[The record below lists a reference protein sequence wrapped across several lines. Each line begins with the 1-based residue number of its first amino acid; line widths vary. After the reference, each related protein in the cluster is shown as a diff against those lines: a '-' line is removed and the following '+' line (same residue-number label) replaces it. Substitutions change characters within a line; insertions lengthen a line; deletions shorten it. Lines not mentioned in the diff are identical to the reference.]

1 MKYLR
6 HEVRLHPGTP
16 AENELIKILEQQGD
30 VYGAKTKLMRE
41 WIVRGY
47 IALTQKMQSI
57 SKEGDELATLDLLA
71 QALIGG
77 DYQVIKTYLEARK
90 KLEKEASESKT
101 NKNEELSLVTSDQVL
116 AIELP
121 VGMEPESSVSSS
133 LIQAEATHINET
145 ESMNSPI
152 HDVAE
157 NRDSEEVRPKAAV
170 DWSKLRA
177 LAGTSHK
184 ENV

>member
-41 WIVRGY
+41 WIVRGF
-47 IALTQKMQSI
+47 IALTQKMQAI
-57 SKEGDELATLDLLA
+57 SKEGNELAALDLLA

-77 DYQVIKTYLEARK
+77 DYQVVKTYLEARK
-90 KLEKEASESKT
+90 KLEQEASESKAD
-101 NKNEELSLVTSDQVL
+101 KNEELSSATSDQVL
-116 AIELP
+116 TIEPP
-121 VGMEPESSVSSS
+121 VALEPNSSVSSS
-133 LIQAEATHINET
+133 LIQVEATHTTET

-184 ENV
+184 KNV